1 MCSTCNVD
9 QPIFHLISR
18 VGNRIITILLTCM
31 LLLTSCVEDKVDPLL
46 IGSIQ
51 GTIVSKSINEPI
63 EEVEVNTAP
72 VTSVTFTNAE
82 GKFTIDN
89 VPEGEYTILTNAE
102 GYARETIKV
111 KVIRNATTEVSIKLS
126 SANILAPAPESP
138 VPMDGETNQ
147 PLTVTLKWSIPN
159 TSDDTLQYAIN
170 IYEANQ
176 IVPLI
181 EIEGLRDTLYVVEN
195 LKYNTAY
202 YWQIDVQSST
212 GYVTSGDLW
221 LFKTIPF
228 PDNHILFT
236 SKSSGNYELYSSDIA
251 GDSLTR
257 LTYSSSYELRPL
269 FNSNRDKIAFSSNAT
284 LDYHIYTMNNDGS
297 GVQRITTLPIA
308 GYHNQGIGFSW
319 SPDNG
324 KFIYSNYN
332 KLYRIDKDGVNLT
345 LLATA
350 PINRN
355 FRACHWTAVNNK
367 IVVETVGSTIYD
379 SEIYLMDGDGTDT
392 VRLVDNLPGIIE
404 SPSFSIDGKEILYT
418 HDASGFESE
427 DGRQLDARIYIIE
440 IETNTVIDV
449 SDGKPEGTNDLQ
461 PRFSPDGAKIIF
473 MNVSNTGTGLKSVWI
488 MDRDGSNREKLFD
501 GAEMPNWQ

>member
-1 MCSTCNVD
+1 MNSTYTVG
-9 QPIFHLISR
+9 HLIQQLIN
-18 VGNRIITILLTCM
+18 NRIGRNIVTLLFTIFQ
-31 LLLTSCVEDKVDPLL
+31 LTSCVEDKVDPLL
-46 IGSIQ
+46 IGSIK
-51 GTIVSKSINEPI
+51 GVIVSKALNTPI

-72 VTSVTFTNAE
+72 VTSMTFTDAD

-111 KVIRNATTEVSIKLS
+111 KVIRNAATEVSIKLGT
-126 SANILAPAPESP
+126 ANILAPAPETP
-138 VPMDGETNQ
+138 VPANGETNQ
-147 PLTVTLKWSIPN
+147 PLTVTLKWSIPH

-181 EIEGLRDTLYVVEN
+181 EIEGIRDTLYVVEN

-202 YWQIDVQSST
+202 YWQVEVQSST
-212 GYVTSGDLW
+212 GYITSGDLW

-228 PDNHILFT
+228 PDNHIIFT
-236 SKSSGNYELYSSDIA
+236 SKNGGNFDLYSSDLA

-257 LTYSSSYELRPL
+257 ITFSSSYELRPI

-297 GVQRITTLPIA
+297 GIQRITTIPLA

-345 LLATA
+345 LIATA
-350 PINRN
+350 PTNRN
-355 FRACHWTAVNNK
+355 FRACDWTAVDNK
-367 IVVETVGSTIYD
+367 IVVETIGSTIYE
-379 SEIYLMDGDGTDT
+379 SEIYLMNADGSDT

-418 HDASGFESE
+418 RDASGFESE
-427 DGRQLDARIYIIE
+427 DGRQLDSRIFIK
-440 IETNTVIDV
+440 NTGTMAIVDV
-449 SDGKPEGTNDLQ
+449 SNGKPDGTNDLQ

-473 MNVSNTGTGLKSVWI
+473 VNVSNTPNSLKSVWI
-488 MDRDGSNREKLFD
+488 MDKDGANREKLFD
-501 GAEMPNWQ
+501 GAEMPNWK